1 MFVNQR
7 LIKNIDINKHFLSIL
22 EYGIYVSIIIFI
34 LWYSI
39 SSFTKASDMSCPDTL
54 TDQQCLDYL
63 QEEAR
68 KLNDEKA
75 QLQSEISKEQY
86 QQLTLQQR
94 LNYLSGQIT
103 SIEKNIQKIEVD
115 IETKNVEIRI
125 LDHDIEKIK
134 NNITTMQQEIN
145 TLNDIIRKRIYYSYK
160 YTKIGLPELFLES
173 KDLTSLLKQI
183 KYLQEIRKNDLRQ
196 MSIMAE
202 KKQDLRDEEEKL
214 KEKQLEKEKSRKEL
228 DDAKKELYAQKSK
241 LKENQDEQAK
251 LYQISQQK
259 EKQYAEEL
267 QKTKD
272 KEKKITK
279 QISDLIMALYRSG
292 QLPANTPVKKGDIIG
307 YEGHSGFSWGS
318 HLHFSVF
325 QNGYSINPFTAGYIR
340 LSGGRIYAGPNG
352 VSPLGDGAIMSQG
365 FHMGY
370 AIDLLGLYNQT
381 NDMYYVKA
389 NTVCCHGAYAYLGC
403 VPEGWYPLRGEG
415 TPVRAIADGRVTRV
429 ATDPCGGKYV
439 IVDHGNGRTSLYL
452 HLR

>member
-1 MFVNQR
+1 MFVNKLLNKNTTIHKYWDPISKYGEIITV
-7 LIKNIDINKHFLSIL
+7 LILVIWISIANL
-22 EYGIYVSIIIFI
+22 
-34 LWYSI
+34 
-39 SSFTKASDMSCPDTL
+39 TKASDLSCPDTL

-68 KLNDEKA
+68 KLNSEKA

-94 LNYLSGQIT
+94 LNYLAGQIK

-145 TLNDIIRKRIYYSYK
+145 TLNDIIRKRVYYSYR

-183 KYLQEIRKNDLRQ
+183 KYLQEIRKNDLQQ

-202 KKQDLRDEEEKL
+202 KKQDLKEEEKKL

-228 DDAKKELYAQKSK
+228 DEAKKELYAQKSK
-241 LKENQDEQAK
+241 LKENQNEQAR

-259 EKQYAEEL
+259 EDEYAKEL
-267 QKTKD
+267 QKTKE

-307 YEGHSGFSWGS
+307 YEGHSGYSYGS

-325 QNGYSINPFTAGYIR
+325 QNGYSINPFTSGYIR

-352 VSPLGDGAIMSQG
+352 VSPLGEGAIMSQG

-389 NTVCCHGAYAYLGC
+389 NTVCCHGAYSYLGC
-403 VPEGWYPLRGEG
+403 VAPGWYSLRGEG